1 MEINRECLSSA
12 MLGLALATSL
22 SGCEL
27 AYKKQ
32 VKEFIN
38 ENISECGGKIE
49 NLALVQDGPN
59 RLTGLAEI
67 SVDGEDYKT
76 TVTVKTGIKDSI
88 ISMDDDIC
96 AMHTIRSGFKALQ
109 DLLN

>member
-1 MEINRECLSSA
+1 MKINRKRLTTAIS
-12 MLGLALATSL
+12 GLVLAASL

-38 ENISECGGKIE
+38 ENISDCGGKIE
-49 NLALVQDGPN
+49 SLALVQDGPN
-59 RLTGLAEI
+59 KLTGLVAV

-76 TVTVKTGIKDSI
+76 TITVKTGIEDSI
-88 ISMDDDIC
+88 ISMEEDIC
-96 AMHTIRSGFKALQ
+96 AMHIVRTGFKALQ
-109 DLLN
+109 DIFK